1 MESCLSLAK
10 DMEIPEL
17 FKVMKALVA
26 EAEKKVKELEA
37 KFKRLDGKALTE
49 KQRQDLVKKEL
60 DAIKKNDEDFDP
72 RKHKLKHGI
81 RNYD

>member
-1 MESCLSLAK
+1 MR
-10 DMEIPEL
+10 
-17 FKVMKALVA
+17 
-26 EAEKKVKELEA
+26 ELEA

-49 KQRQDLVKKEL
+49 KQREELVKKEL

-72 RKHKLKHGI
+72 RRHRLKHGI